1 MCFLKLPF
9 SEKLLSQCSHLKGF
23 FPSFFKVQIFWEGR
37 KVLQNLHLRFD
48 AHYIESS
55 VSWWF
60 HKILWPQLHLKPHNY
75 IHSSCTHFLVCSRP
89 MRRSY
94 FKMWLTQKHNGLLYP
109 PRFFRHSKL
118 KNVTSFQW
126 SSMPHRAW
134 HYVQRHLPHFF
145 TIQILSEIR
154 SLPSYLT
161 WVNGQWFALNIEM
174 HLWEKLNTV

>member
-75 IHSSCTHFLVCSRP
+75 IPVVHISLYVVDQCGAPILRCGLHKNIMDCFIPPDFFAIPSWKMSLLFSGHRCRTEHGIMSNGICLIFLQ
-89 MRRSY
+89 
-94 FKMWLTQKHNGLLYP
+94 FKYYL
-109 PRFFRHSKL
+109 KL
-118 KNVTSFQW
+118 DPS
-126 SSMPHRAW
+126 PH
-134 HYVQRHLPHFF
+134 
-145 TIQILSEIR
+145 I
-154 SLPSYLT
+154 
-161 WVNGQWFALNIEM
+161 
-174 HLWEKLNTV
+174 